1 MESFFLNYQIIF
13 LILSSYLLGSI
24 PFGYLIFKLKKK
36 SDIRKFGSGN
46 IGATNVNRLLGK
58 KLGVLTLI
66 LDFSKTFVITLLIF
80 RFYGSDLGSICGLF
94 SIIGHVFPLWLK
106 FKGGKGV
113 ASFLGLLFV
122 ISWPLSLFFCLVWI
136 IAVKA
141 LKYSGAAAIISLV
154 LVILLFK
161 MILHIQFTYNT
172 LLWIPGT
179 QYEFN
184 IIVLLSALILLKHY
198 SNIISFFKK

>member
-1 MESFFLNYQIIF
+1 MESFFLNYQIIL

-24 PFGYLIFKLKKK
+24 PFGYLIFKFKKK
-36 SDIRKFGSGN
+36 SDIREFGSGN

-58 KLGVLTLI
+58 KLGILTLI

-154 LVILLFK
+154 LVILIFK
-161 MILHIQFTYNT
+161 IILHIQFSYNT

-184 IIVLLSALILLKHY
+184 IITLLSALILLKHY

>member
-94 SIIGHVFPLWLK
+94 SIIGHVFPLWLN

-161 MILHIQFTYNT
+161 MILHIQFSYNT

-184 IIVLLSALILLKHY
+184 IITLLSALILLKHY

>member
-161 MILHIQFTYNT
+161 MILHIQFSYNT

-184 IIVLLSALILLKHY
+184 IIALLSALILLKHY